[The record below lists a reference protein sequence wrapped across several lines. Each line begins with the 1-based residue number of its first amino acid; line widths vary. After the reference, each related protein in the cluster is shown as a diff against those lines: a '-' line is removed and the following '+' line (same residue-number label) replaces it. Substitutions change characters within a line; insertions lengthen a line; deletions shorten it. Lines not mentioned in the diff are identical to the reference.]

1 MLRNSDH
8 LTTTTDVWDER
19 LRLTHPGQANWA
31 DKPTPIKNKET
42 GEVTM
47 QDTALVSPITKPGE
61 QKKMPKKLMREFGTD
76 DSEDPR
82 VFWD

>member
-47 QDTALVSPITKPGE
+47 QDTALVSPITKPGD
-61 QKKMPKKLMREFGTD
+61 LWTLGSHRLLCG
-76 DSEDPR
+76 DSSKS
-82 VFWD
+82 